1 MNILKPDSPVMDFIS
16 TVADLIIL
24 NLLFIICSIPIV
36 TFGAAY
42 SAKYYVAMKK
52 VRGEETGTIVPF
64 FKAFKR
70 NFKQSTIV
78 WAVMLAAYALIGL
91 DWQWILY
98 NGWANTPLIYKI
110 GVIVFSVLALLMT
123 FAVFPVIAR
132 YEMKTTEVFKAA
144 LILIVIR
151 FIPLVLIQSYWLR
164 NRFGLL

>member
-24 NLLFIICSIPIV
+24 NLLFVICSIPIV

-52 VRGEETGTIVPF
+52 IRGEETGTVVPF

-78 WAVMLAAYALIGL
+78 WIIMLVAYRSYWS
-91 DWQWILY
+91 DWRWILY
-98 NGWANTPLIYKI
+98 NGWGELQID
-110 GVIVFSVLALLMT
+110 L
-123 FAVFPVIAR
+123 
-132 YEMKTTEVFKAA
+132 
-144 LILIVIR
+144 
-151 FIPLVLIQSYWLR
+151 
-164 NRFGLL
+164 